1 MSEVKNNKVDD
12 NLRSVTE
19 VLDAIKSIQDNNVY
33 SVFIPSLQKSLLF
46 KEMTT
51 KQEKMIVKTIVDSP
65 VYNSEFIFAIREIIK
80 ENCAE
85 DLDVDSLTIIDK
97 TAICLAMREKSIGE
111 VFTYTFKD
119 TEKTKDIVIKDY
131 IDKFKSIKIPED
143 KEVGT
148 DDVRIMCTYPTI
160 LTEFKLESEFRSNVD
175 DLGINS
181 VAEARTAIGN
191 VFTNEI
197 VKYIKSITINKN
209 GAFVS
214 LDMANFNFKDR
225 IVILEEIGNTAIR
238 EVVKYIEDAN
248 KIIKEKL
255 IVEMELEDKEAR
267 ELGTKKLS
275 GALEVGSS
283 FFIIS

>member
-1 MSEVKNNKVDD
+1 MSEVKNVDNN
-12 NLRSVTE
+12 NLRSVTD
-19 VLDAIKSIQDNNVY
+19 VLDAIKTIQDKNVY
-33 SVFIPSLQKSLLF
+33 PVFIPSLQKSVLF

-85 DLDVDSLTIIDK
+85 ELDVDSLTIIDK

-131 IDKFKSIKIPED
+131 IEKFKDIKIPED

-148 DDVRIMCTYPTI
+148 DDVRIMCSYPTI
-160 LTEFKLESEFRSNVD
+160 ATEFKLESEFRSNVD

-181 VAEARTAIGN
+181 IAEARTAIGN

-197 VKYIKSITINKN
+197 VKYIKSITIKKNK
-209 GAFVS
+209 AFVS
-214 LDMANFNFKDR
+214 LDMENFNFKDR
-225 IVILEEIGNTAIR
+225 ILILEEIGNNAISS
-238 EVVKYIEDAN
+238 VVNYIEDAN
-248 KIIKEKL
+248 KIIKDKL
-255 IVEMELEDKEAR
+255 VVEMELDDKDER
-267 ELGTKKLS
+267 ELGTKKLT
-275 GALEVGSS
+275 GALEVGSG